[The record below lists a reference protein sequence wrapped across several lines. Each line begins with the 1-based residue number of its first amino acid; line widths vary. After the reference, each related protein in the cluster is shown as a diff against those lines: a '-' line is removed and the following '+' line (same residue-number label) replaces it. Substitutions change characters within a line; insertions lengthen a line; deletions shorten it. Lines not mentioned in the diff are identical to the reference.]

1 MQAVGKIGQAV
12 AAGCGF
18 LAGYSWGVF
27 HWAQSAGGGREEL
40 LRAALV
46 PGGALS
52 AGYAL
57 LAAGLFWAWLPAP
70 QMTGLRAVVAPVAFT
85 ASIAVGLGGIRAAL
99 WLLGG

>member
-1 MQAVGKIGQAV
+1 MRAVGKIGQAL

-18 LAGYSWGVF
+18 LAGYSWGVYQ
-27 HWAQSAGGGREEL
+27 WAQSAVGGRDEI
-40 LRAALV
+40 LRAALL

-57 LAAGLFWAWLPAP
+57 LTAGLFWAWLPAP
-70 QMTGLRAVVAPVAFT
+70 SVTGLRAVVAPVAFT
-85 ASIAVGLGGIRAAL
+85 ASVAVGLGGIRAAL

>member
-1 MQAVGKIGQAV
+1 MRAVGKIGQAL
-12 AAGCGF
+12 AAGFGF
-18 LAGYSWGVF
+18 LVGYSWGVY
-27 HWAQSAGGGREEL
+27 HWAQSAAGGREEL
-40 LRAALV
+40 LRAALL

-70 QMTGLRAVVAPVAFT
+70 QINGLRAVVAPVAFT
-85 ASIAVGLGGIRAAL
+85 ASVAVGLAGIRAAL